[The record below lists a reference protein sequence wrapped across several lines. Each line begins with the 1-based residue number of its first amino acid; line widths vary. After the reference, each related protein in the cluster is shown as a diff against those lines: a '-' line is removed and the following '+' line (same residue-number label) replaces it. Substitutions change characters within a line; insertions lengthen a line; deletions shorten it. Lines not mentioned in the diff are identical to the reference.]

1 MTVEAI
7 NSFANKA
14 AQDAALRKE
23 IETTAGIS
31 LQALLDMNP
40 EQLQAANKD
49 YPATIIKI
57 AAKNGFD
64 FSKEELLEQIRAA
77 TSSEELSDEQLEAVA
92 GGKSGHGIGS
102 AAKTAGKAIVIAD
115 VAVDNAVENGANGM
129 KNGIQKAT
137 KGW

>member
-14 AQDAALRKE
+14 AQDAELRKE

-49 YPATIIKI
+49 YPGVVTQI
-57 AAKNGFD
+57 AAKNGFE
-64 FSKEELLEQIRAA
+64 FSREELLEQIRVA

-92 GGKSGHGIGS
+92 GGKSVAG
-102 AAKTAGKAIVIAD
+102 AAGDWVDQAVVD
-115 VAVDNAVENGANGM
+115 VVTDPVGTVKDAVNDTSDFF
-129 KNGIQKAT
+129 KKAT